1 MDYAGGGGGEV
12 QQPMHHHMSGHGHPY
27 TTPQS
32 ATAPTYQYPQHM
44 NAHDA
49 ANLHPSHMHHAQP
62 AYYSD
67 ASTARHSLA
76 TPSTPS
82 QNASPR
88 FARIASPAVQSNQHA
103 PHTQQPQT
111 SYTDSTNFT
120 PEDRSLPDRDASDDT
135 FDEAYVQFILYCN
148 PSFSLDTDITELKR
162 VFRNPPKSDGKS
174 FSTFTL
180 YELLKKLDAKELK
193 TWTELALE
201 LGVEKPDVERGQSSQ
216 KVQQY
221 SVRLK
226 RWMRAL
232 HIDAFF
238 EYLMGKQHTY
248 FTAVPPVNDPFP
260 DSRDGVPIEED
271 LAIRAIDPKF
281 RPKRGRRRADEVDGD
296 DALEAKR
303 PHLDTSFQRGDEAYP
318 MSAYPSSAVPM
329 SAHPDFGGGGA
340 DPWANLN
347 TPASA
352 LAPRSAI
359 SAHSQTLRW
368 RNETPSTPHPL
379 SAVTPMSAHPDS
391 AWADEPQSAI
401 TPSSARSGRRRRH
414 GPAVSSAW
422 PSTNTT
428 ANGKL
433 RGRPPSNRSVRDG
446 PFVTFPANPKTK
458 EAPVI
463 ELRQN
468 QSQGQKV
475 EQQDRRSTESTPTPS
490 QGAGDSPKSGVAG
503 PTGMSEHHF
512 ITPQLPTP
520 VSASGHVSTIPI
532 PAARA
537 VLSNSNPSSAAS
549 STSGASL
556 TQRPERLQLQ
566 VPQHVGGPVHLITPT
581 LLVNGQL
588 DAQGRSASIPAPQ
601 PMHPQQQTSASTAG
615 STRSG
620 ASRFFGGGSGAG
632 ASTAPT
638 TAPAVSPQF
647 NEAFLTP
654 DKSPQ
659 TAGRRKGSP
668 SSTTSGTAGASN
680 DDLKRTLTANLLRA
694 EIKGPRRSSGSGVG
708 KKRKLRGAERRA
720 LAEAMMARLVDS
732 SSSPDVASWITPC
745 EKPWKIVIKR
755 FRIDDDGFDSPIDSD
770 DEEDDESEEGAV
782 DSGRES
788 KSSRGV
794 GRQGEDVRET
804 FDVEWVRSVGGIEGR
819 FAVRGL
825 ALDKSIQRSRDRG
838 SASGNAEEAGWR
850 DRYLKAEA
858 ELGALR
864 AKVLDAVV

>member
-1 MDYAGGGGGEV
+1 MDYAGGGGGSEV
-12 QQPMHHHMSGHGHPY
+12 QQPMHHHMPNHTHQY

-44 NAHDA
+44 SAHDTS
-49 ANLHPSHMHHAQP
+49 NLHPNHIHHAPQ

-67 ASTARHSLA
+67 ASTARQSLA

-88 FARIASPAVQSNQHA
+88 FARTSSPAGQSRL
-103 PHTQQPQT
+103 HTSNAQQPQT
-111 SYTDSTNFT
+111 SYTEQTSFT
-120 PEDRSLPDRDASDDT
+120 PEDRGLPSLNASDDT
-135 FDEAYVQFILYCN
+135 FDDAYVAFILYCN
-148 PSFSLDTDITELKR
+148 PSFSLDTDTTELKR

-180 YELLKKLDAKELK
+180 FELLKKLDAKELK

-238 EYLMGKQHTY
+238 EYLMGKKHAY
-248 FTAVPPVNDPFP
+248 FAVVPPVSDPFP

-281 RPKRGRRRADEVDGD
+281 RPKRGRRRADETEGD
-296 DALEAKR
+296 AEGGDAKR
-303 PHLDTSFQRGDEAYP
+303 PHLDTSFPRGGGEDAYP
-318 MSAYPSSAVPM
+318 MSAYPASAVPM
-329 SAHPDFGGGGA
+329 SAHPDFGGAGG
-340 DPWANLN
+340 DPWASLN

-352 LAPRSAI
+352 LGPRSAI

-463 ELRQN
+463 QLRQN
-468 QSQGQKV
+468 HKV
-475 EQQDRRSTESTPTPS
+475 EQSDARSAESTPTPS
-490 QGAGDSPKSGVAG
+490 QGAGDSPKSGIAG
-503 PTGMSEHHF
+503 VGGEHHF

-520 VSASGHVSTIPI
+520 VSASTSIPI

-537 VLSNSNPSSAAS
+537 VMTTSNPSSAAS

-556 TQRPERLQLQ
+556 NQRPERLQLQ
-566 VPQHVGGPVHLITPT
+566 VPQHVGGPVHLVTPT
-581 LLVNGQL
+581 LLVNGQV
-588 DAQGRSASIPAPQ
+588 DAPRQ
-601 PMHPQQQTSASTAG
+601 PLPQQMSSSTASTARTG
-615 STRSG
+615 ST
-620 ASRFFGGGSGAG
+620 FFGAAPST
-632 ASTAPT
+632 AST
-638 TAPAVSPQF
+638 VSPHF

-659 TAGRRKGSP
+659 APPKRKASPAG
-668 SSTTSGTAGASN
+668 TE
-680 DDLKRTLTANLLRA
+680 DLKRHITAQVLRA
-694 EIKGPRRSSGSGVG
+694 DIKRRNGA

-720 LAEAMMARLVDS
+720 LADAMFEKLDLHTLDLVSFLGTS
-732 SSSPDVASWITPC
+732 SMGNQSWR
-745 EKPWKIVIKR
+745 IVVKR
-755 FRIDDDGFDSPIDSD
+755 FRVDDDGFDSPVDSD
-770 DEEDDESEEGAV
+770 EDEEENDDSPGS
-782 DSGRES
+782 SGRES
-788 KSSRGV
+788 RASRSE
-794 GRQGEDVRET
+794 GEIRES
-804 FDVEWVRSVGGIEGR
+804 FDVEWTRSIGGMEAK

-825 ALDKSIQRSRDRG
+825 SIAKGVNGAADSALQGEK
-838 SASGNAEEAGWR
+838 EEWR

-858 ELGALR
+858 ELEALR
-864 AKVLDAVV
+864 AKVLDAIV